1 MGQVVSCFND
11 SDIVYAWEH
20 NENAV
25 VHECGVLNY
34 YGCLNADDCCKALKT
49 AGESYLLVLSICASI
64 TFAALLLSAY
74 GAHRMNA
81 TLRSIDDVQNELRKE
96 SGQDATDAR
105 DNMFRAFDQSD
116 LSIDMIRGQMRKSKR
131 QQRIYLSAILGILSM
146 LVAAA
151 IAVPLTVD
159 GAFGHYKTNDSPQAE
174 GDCYLNTTN
183 PSTSVLLSEVAISI
197 SPVDNLGE
205 NRTQQVAQYEDT
217 LSRLTREFAFLQ
229 PRPPPLPGH

>member
-1 MGQVVSCFND
+1 MTTR
-11 SDIVYAWEH
+11 SDILNIE
-20 NENAV
+20 
-25 VHECGVLNY
+25 GVRIDVERR
-34 YGCLNADDCCKALKT
+34 GK
-49 AGESYLLVLSICASI
+49 GRP
-64 TFAALLLSAY
+64 LLLLHGEDGFEANLPLLDDL
-74 GAHRMNA
+74 ARNFEIVAPRMPGFGKSMA
-81 TLRSIDDVQNELRKE
+81 PESLRSIDDVQNELRKE

-205 NRTQQVAQYEDT
+205 NRTQHSDHCPI
-217 LSRLTREFAFLQ
+217 LMNIIL
-229 PRPPPLPGH
+229 